1 VSILFRS
8 IAIQAIICFI
18 AFQAISFYQER
29 NMLST
34 NTPLSQSPNADDLV
48 FDNIATTLGDTVS
61 LKAQGKTTIIYFFA
75 PWCSVCHASISN
87 LQSLF
92 EQNENI
98 DVIAVALDY
107 TSFDQV
113 LMFTNEHQLTF
124 PVALGNEKIKKAFS
138 VSAYPIYYVID
149 EKNEVVARSMGYS
162 TKLGLY
168 LRSL

>member
-1 VSILFRS
+1 MFRS

-107 TSFDQV
+107 TSLDQV

-124 PVALGNEKIKKAFS
+124 PVALGNEIIKKAFS
-138 VSAYPIYYVID
+138 VSAYPSYYVID